1 MDRMTTGMVICKMI
15 EDSNNNSTIN
25 RVKGKGWDVMTIK
38 GEGVRIEGAL
48 EINTTIVITT
58 MVIIIT
64 TTIITGIT
72 TIMVNLDRKIIDTS
86 YISFFSTI
94 N

>member
-1 MDRMTTGMVICKMI
+1 MI
-15 EDSNNNSTIN
+15 EDSSNNNNSSTIN
-25 RVKGKGWDVMTIK
+25 RVRVKGKGWDGTTPK
-38 GEGVRIEGAL
+38 GEGVRIEGDL
-48 EINTTIVITT
+48 EINTTTIITT
-58 MVIIIT
+58 MVIIII
-64 TTIITGIT
+64 TITTGIT